1 MPVGGATP
9 SMRPMPKIP
18 LPAVVLRLPLQ
29 WLPDALHTELL
40 ARALNHLL
48 RGQRLTARLPELDGR
63 SVCVDIRD
71 AGSKLHFRIHGTRLL
86 PAWPGPSLVTIRGE
100 LRDFVALATRTEDA
114 DTLFFHRRLSIEG
127 DTETGL
133 HVKNLLDS
141 LHYDWETHVR
151 AVLPASLA
159 ATAIGLMHRLR
170 SVCPLHRA

>member
-1 MPVGGATP
+1 MP
-9 SMRPMPKIP
+9 IN
-18 LPAVVLRLPLQ
+18 LPFAVLRLPLRV
-29 WLPDALHTELL
+29 LPDALHTEIL

-48 RGQRLTARLPELDGR
+48 RGQRLAARLPELDGR
-63 SVCVDIRD
+63 SVCLDIRD
-71 AGSKLHFRIHGTRLL
+71 AGSKLHFRICGGRLM

-114 DTLFFHRRLSIEG
+114 DTLFFHRRLGIEG

-141 LHYDWETHVR
+141 FHYDWEAHLR

-159 ATAIGLMHRLR
+159 AMAIGLLYQLR